1 MLLEILRGSSEL
13 VATPMAEDKELFRRR
28 NKLSY
33 DYLSK
38 CDTVYIDNLMQVSA
52 LMDKNP
58 QLKILWTIRDLRDA
72 ALSKIYRGQPGNDY
86 HSLCDDATLTGCLED
101 ISWMT
106 TVYGFL
112 EKRYPERMLLVKMED
127 IINNFDDII
136 KKICEY
142 SNITFEESM
151 RKFTSR
157 YRLTSQSNRYK
168 NLDKKQIAMYQR
180 RNEIYNGFFETHDI
194 DLDELFGYLQ
204 KYLLR
209 FDYEISDIDNGRENE
224 TQSL

>member
-13 VATPMAEDKELFRRR
+13 VATPVAEDKQLFRQC
-28 NKLSY
+28 NKLSD

-106 TVYGFL
+106 AVYNFL
-112 EKRYPERMLLVKMED
+112 EKRYPERMLLVRMED
-127 IINNFDDII
+127 VINNFDDII
-136 KKICEY
+136 KKICDY
-142 SNITFEESM
+142 SNITFEEPM

-168 NLDKKQIAMYQR
+168 NLDKKQIATHLR
-180 RNEIYNGFFETHDI
+180 RNEIYNGFFKTHDI
-194 DLDELFGYLQ
+194 DLDELFGYLR

-209 FDYEISDIDNGRENE
+209 FDYKVS
-224 TQSL
+224 